1 MEMLPLQAAG
11 KPGPLIAIGGAE
23 DKVRERTILRYFLE
37 VAGGSDASVV
47 VLATA
52 SEVPEAA
59 GERYADLFYALNA
72 DSVEVLRIATR
83 EDALV
88 AGAEAHDLLEYAT
101 GLFITGG
108 GQLRLSSLLGGTQ
121 VAAAIQA
128 RHAAGMLVA
137 GTSAGAAF
145 LSRHMIALGDT
156 GATPRRRLVHLAPGL
171 GLAPDLVIDQHFR
184 RRDRLGRLLT
194 ALSYNPGLLGV
205 GIDEDTAAVIDSEG
219 ILRVLGAGA
228 VTVVDSR
235 DMRYTDSHAAHRGQP
250 LAMLGVKLD
259 VLSSGCRYDIERRV
273 AHPPPQGAVR
283 LDPLEAL
290 QSLPASELAEL
301 AEPAAAAAGAAAGA
315 AAAEREDALEVD
327 AEAESAAER
336 AGAGIGSGAGGTLA
350 DRTADRGD

>member
-52 SEVPEAA
+52 SEVPET

-88 AGAEAHDLLEYAT
+88 AGAEAHQLLEYAT

-108 GQLRLSSLLGGTQ
+108 GQLRLSSALGGTQ
-121 VAAAIQA
+121 VAATIQA
-128 RHAAGMLVA
+128 RHAAGMLVG

-145 LSRHMIALGDT
+145 LARHMIALGDS

-219 ILRVLGAGA
+219 VLRVLGAGA
-228 VTVVDSR
+228 VTVVDAR

-259 VLSSGCRYDIERRV
+259 VLSSGCRYEIDRRV

-290 QSLPASELAEL
+290 KSLPASDLADL
-301 AEPAAAAAGAAAGA
+301 AEPAAAAAG
-315 AAAEREDALEVD
+315 REDADDLDAAVA
-327 AEAESAAER
+327 AEAAVEAER
-336 AGAGIGSGAGGTLA
+336 AGATLA

>member
-1 MEMLPLQAAG
+1 MEALPVQSAG

-52 SEVPEAA
+52 SEVQET
-59 GERYADLFYALNA
+59 GERYADLFYSLNA
-72 DSVEVLRIATR
+72 DSVEVLRIGTR

-88 AGAEAHDLLEYAT
+88 AGAEAHELLEYAT

-108 GQLRLSSLLGGTQ
+108 GQLRLSSALGGTQ
-121 VAAAIQA
+121 VAMAIRA
-128 RHAAGMLVA
+128 RHAAGMVVA

-145 LSRHMIALGDT
+145 LSQHMIALGDS

-171 GLAPDLVIDQHFR
+171 GLAPNLVIDQHFR

-205 GIDEDTAAVIDSEG
+205 GVDEDTAAVIDAEG
-219 ILRVLGAGA
+219 SLHVLGAGA
-228 VTVVDSR
+228 VTVVDAH

-259 VLSSGCRYDIERRV
+259 VLTTGCRYELERRV
-273 AHPPPQGAVR
+273 AHPPPPGAVR
-283 LDPLEAL
+283 LAVSEPDLLREPGE
-290 QSLPASELAEL
+290 PADAPELAP
-301 AEPAAAAAGAAAGA
+301 PA
-315 AAAEREDALEVD
+315 
-327 AEAESAAER
+327 
-336 AGAGIGSGAGGTLA
+336 AGGTLA
-350 DRTADRGD
+350 EQTADRGD

>member
-52 SEVPEAA
+52 SEVPET
-59 GERYADLFYALNA
+59 GERYAELFYALNA

-88 AGAEAHDLLEYAT
+88 AGAEAHQLLEYAT

-108 GQLRLSSLLGGTQ
+108 GQLRLSSALGGTQ
-121 VAAAIQA
+121 VAATIQA
-128 RHAAGMLVA
+128 RHAAGMLVG

-145 LSRHMIALGDT
+145 LARHMIALGDS

-205 GIDEDTAAVIDSEG
+205 GIDEDTAAVIDAEG
-219 ILRVLGAGA
+219 VLRVLGAGA
-228 VTVVDSR
+228 VTVVDAR

-259 VLSSGCRYDIERRV
+259 VLSSGCRYEIARRV

-290 QSLPASELAEL
+290 KPLPAADL
-301 AEPAAAAAGAAAGA
+301 AEPAEPAAGAGA
-315 AAAEREDALEVD
+315 
-327 AEAESAAER
+327 
-336 AGAGIGSGAGGTLA
+336 TLA

>member
-52 SEVPEAA
+52 SEVPET

-83 EDALV
+83 EEALV
-88 AGAEAHDLLEYAT
+88 AGAEAHGLLEYAT

-108 GQLRLSSLLGGTQ
+108 SQLRLSSILGGTQ
-121 VAAAIQA
+121 VAATIQA

-145 LSRHMIALGDT
+145 LSRHMIALGDS

-194 ALSYNPGLLGV
+194 ALSYDPGLLGA

-219 ILRVLGAGA
+219 VLRVLGAGA
-228 VTVVDSR
+228 VTVVDAR
-235 DMRYTDSHAAHRGQP
+235 DMRYTDSHAVHRGQP

-259 VLSSGCRYDIERRV
+259 ILTSGCRYEIARRV

-290 QSLPASELAEL
+290 RSLPGSEL
-301 AEPAAAAAGAAAGA
+301 AEPAMAAAPAGAAAG
-315 AAAEREDALEVD
+315 RDASDGLD
-327 AEAESAAER
+327 AEADADAQAAAER
-336 AGAGIGSGAGGTLA
+336 AGIGTGAGATLA

>member
-52 SEVPEAA
+52 SEVPET

-72 DSVEVLRIATR
+72 DSVEVLRTAPR

-88 AGAEAHDLLEYAT
+88 AGAEAHQLLEYAT

-108 GQLRLSSLLGGTQ
+108 GQLRLSSALGGTQ
-121 VAAAIQA
+121 VAATIQA
-128 RHAAGMLVA
+128 RHAAGMLVG

-145 LSRHMIALGDT
+145 LARHMIALGDS

-219 ILRVLGAGA
+219 TLRVLGAGV
-228 VTVVDSR
+228 VTVVDAR
-235 DMRYTDSHAAHRGQP
+235 DLRYTDSHAAHRGQP

-259 VLSSGCRYDIERRV
+259 VLSSGCETEPRV
-273 AHPPPQGAVR
+273 PHPPPRGAVR
-283 LDPLEAL
+283 LDPLEAMR
-290 QSLPASELAEL
+290 SLPASDLGELAD
-301 AEPAAAAAGAAAGA
+301 PAAAAAADA
-315 AAAEREDALEVD
+315 AAATAGREDADEVD
-327 AEAESAAER
+327 AAVEAER
-336 AGAGIGSGAGGTLA
+336 AGATLA
-350 DRTADRGD
+350 DRTADSGD